1 MAKLQLSVEKGGL
14 AVPNVRL
21 SQLSAQLRYIA
32 DWINGDPES
41 VWLDLETIN
50 AGSPLPS
57 LLFALD
63 LKKIKNVSVNNII
76 VKTTLQAWQAIRKL
90 EGRANTLSSLAPIY
104 HNIDFAPASRDG
116 GFNIWRDRGILTLGH
131 LFHKGVML
139 SFTEIEKKYNLP
151 PHNCF
156 RFFQVLSFI
165 QDQDSHVFDHQ
176 TSKIEC
182 LLLNGGKKSV
192 LGRGYAV
199 LNLASNINV
208 DYLRHVW
215 NNDLNLRMDE
225 TTWAEIWQRA
235 KEISICNR
243 TTQFR
248 ILHRLQI
255 TPQLRHRMNP
265 SLTEMCSKCHVEV
278 GSYRHCVWS
287 CVHVEEYWRKIIDK
301 LNLIFAVHLDPDPQ
315 ALLFGLPSPHIKGSD
330 QRRLF
335 NVLTFAAR
343 KNTLLKWIDSTPP
356 TIIGWH
362 KLIFELIPMEYL
374 TYRFKCKTPVFF
386 KTWTLF
392 FRYAGKRLTNIVLK
406 AMVDHSIDNW
416 QNDIFGSCG

>member
-1 MAKLQLSVEKGGL
+1 MAWLSL
-14 AVPNVRL
+14 ISDFIS
-21 SQLSAQLRYIA
+21 SQHIA

-156 RFFQVLSFI
+156 RFFQVRSFI

-243 TTQFR
+243 TRETQFR

-343 KNTLLKWIDSTPP
+343 KNILLKWIDSTPP

-386 KTWTLF
+386 KTWTPF

-406 AMVDHSIDNW
+406 GKVDHSNDNW